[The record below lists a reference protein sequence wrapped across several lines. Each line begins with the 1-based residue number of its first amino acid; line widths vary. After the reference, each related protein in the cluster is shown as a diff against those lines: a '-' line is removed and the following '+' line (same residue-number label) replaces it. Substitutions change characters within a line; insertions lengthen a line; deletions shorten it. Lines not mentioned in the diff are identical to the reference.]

1 MMLKPMLAIT
11 TTGILAL
18 LLWKA
23 LALLL
28 LPLLGIAL
36 GMVITLFKFILL
48 AGALLL
54 SIWIYRRLNRSETT
68 TG

>member
-1 MMLKPMLAIT
+1 MLKPMLAIT

>member
-1 MMLKPMLAIT
+1 MLKPMLAVAA
-11 TTGILAL
+11 TGIVAL

-23 LALLL
+23 LAILL
-28 LPLLGIAL
+28 LPLVGIAL
-36 GMVITLFKFILL
+36 GMVIMLFKIILL

-54 SIWIYRRLNRSETT
+54 SIWIYRRFNRSETT

>member
-1 MMLKPMLAIT
+1 MMKPMLAIT
-11 TTGILAL
+11 ATGIVAL

-28 LPLLGIAL
+28 LPLFGIAL
-36 GMVITLFKFILL
+36 GMVITLIKIILL

-54 SIWIYRRLNRSETT
+54 SLWIYRRFNRSETT

>member
-1 MMLKPMLAIT
+1 MLKPMLAIT

-36 GMVITLFKFILL
+36 GVVITLFKFILL
-48 AGALLL
+48 AGVLLL
-54 SIWIYRRLNRSETT
+54 SVWIYRRLNRNETT
-68 TG
+68 TD